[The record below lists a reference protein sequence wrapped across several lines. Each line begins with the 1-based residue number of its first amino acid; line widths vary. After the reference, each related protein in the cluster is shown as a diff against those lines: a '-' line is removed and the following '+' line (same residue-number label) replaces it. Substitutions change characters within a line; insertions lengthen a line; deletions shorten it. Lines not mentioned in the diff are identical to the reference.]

1 MHVLCM
7 DQSGLSNFTRV
18 TSDTHISLMK
28 TTNVY
33 SSLRSLQLL
42 ALHGCHFQAKLSLMR
57 LQLSGTLMDKH
68 EGREKRSYDE
78 RDTGSYCNA
87 WKCHMSPSLTFHW
100 PKQLAVHVQV
110 QEIGEIQFYRG
121 RTLMLIIATAFLPAK
136 RQIELL
142 SFTDIKIYINLYY
155 L

>member
-1 MHVLCM
+1 MNGKTDSTVEEDDSIIQKSVLLCITLSLIKFKKNLLKYTSYPKIVMNKCM
-7 DQSGLSNFTRV
+7 YYVWYQSGLSNFTRV

-42 ALHGCHFQAKLSLMR
+42 ALHSCHFHAKLSLMR

-87 WKCHMSPSLTFHW
+87 WKCHMSPSLTFH
-100 PKQLAVHVQV
+100 
-110 QEIGEIQFYRG
+110 
-121 RTLMLIIATAFLPAK
+121 
-136 RQIELL
+136 
-142 SFTDIKIYINLYY
+142 
-155 L
+155 